1 MNHAYP
7 TIAAML
13 CVLFLTG
20 CSKPTA
26 RETGQAH
33 GDAPE
38 TAVLED
44 IPFTPETTEE
54 DSTEPSAEQTL
65 ARLIK
70 DPGLRDCVWYAA
82 DIHSQ
87 DTEETILHK
96 LHQCEELVLKKP
108 SGDSALHSLEDL
120 PNLPNLKSLS
130 LDFDAWDDSAVAD
143 FTPIAG
149 LPRLERLSIQNHAKE
164 ETDLSFLAEM
174 PHVTELYL
182 PNCQLKDITFL
193 QEMTQLERLSLYE
206 TEVQDLAVL
215 ENLQSLVE
223 LALSGNSHVRNL
235 EAVGKLTRLQDLGLQ
250 NCGIGDIGFLSGL
263 TQLRSL
269 NLNNNSITDLTPLTG
284 LTKLERLGLAEN
296 RIQDISPL

>member
-26 RETGQAH
+26 RETGQEH

-130 LDFDAWDDSAVAD
+130 LDFDAWNDSSVAD

-206 TEVQDLAVL
+206 TKVEDLA
-215 ENLQSLVE
+215 
-223 LALSGNSHVRNL
+223 GR
-235 EAVGKLTRLQDLGLQ
+235 RLQRPLWEKYG
-250 NCGIGDIGFLSGL
+250 CGNPRCRQMRF
-263 TQLRSL
+263 QF
-269 NLNNNSITDLTPLTG
+269 P
-284 LTKLERLGLAEN
+284 
-296 RIQDISPL
+296 